1 MIPRRGFL
9 SNGGNMQVKVFLDTN
24 VIISGFLTE
33 EGIPK
38 IILDL
43 ISLGLPEIKAVTGQF
58 NLLELRRNIRKKIP
72 TLAETFEDTLR
83 KINLEPVPL
92 PEKEMVDKY
101 KDIISFKDA
110 PVLASA
116 IKSGCAY
123 CITGNKHFKTEKLR
137 KAKLPIKIVTPLEFL
152 DIIAEIIRP

>member
-1 MIPRRGFL
+1 MRI
-9 SNGGNMQVKVFLDTN
+9 NVFLDTN

-43 ISLGLPEIKAVTGQF
+43 ISLGLPEIKAATGQF
-58 NLLELRRNIRKKIP
+58 NLLELRRNIKKKIP
-72 TLAETFEDTLR
+72 TLTETFEDTLR
-83 KINLEPVPL
+83 KINLELVPL

-123 CITGNKHFKTEKLR
+123 FITGDKHFKTEKLR

-152 DIIAEIIRP
+152 DIIAEIIRPSLKK